1 MKYGPPPQLEFSFRV
16 KKTVGKEAALNVG
29 YMSYIRGCLKNKQN
43 KTQPW

>member
-1 MKYGPPPQLEFSFRV
+1 MKYGLSPQLELLSRV
-16 KKTVGKEAALNVG
+16 KKTVGKEAVLNVG